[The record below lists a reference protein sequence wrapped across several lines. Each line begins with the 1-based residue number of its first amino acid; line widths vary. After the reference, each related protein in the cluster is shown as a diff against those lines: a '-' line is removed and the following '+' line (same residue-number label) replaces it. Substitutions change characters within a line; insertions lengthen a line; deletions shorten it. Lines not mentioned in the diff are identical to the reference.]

1 MNELIKQEM
10 DVIRACVRMKR
21 NGISVDLTRLFEIK
35 KRIEDL
41 LINNVSQ
48 IASAVTVPYKAGRIW
63 MQAYFNQN
71 GIRVNTNPK
80 TGLPIFDYEA
90 LEKVDDPVIRLILRQ
105 RDLEKSLT
113 TIVGYLNNSVFMGD
127 GHKIFPMINTH
138 GASTGRFSYSSPN
151 LQNIPKDDEFAV
163 RSVVIPDKGKY
174 LVSIDYSAQE
184 YRVFADYASD
194 TRLIDRLNNG
204 EDIHQMVADM
214 LNIERK
220 QAKTVLFAILY
231 GSGNSKLAAM
241 LSLPVHKAVDL
252 RNKLYHMIPAMRTL
266 TERVVRVAESRG
278 YVRNSF
284 GRRLYTPSR
293 SGYMMLNH
301 LVQSTC
307 ADTMKKAMVEID
319 RFFNG
324 EFKMKS
330 KMLATIHDE
339 LLFEIDYSEEGIENE
354 CKKIMEEV
362 YPARAGIKLPCEL
375 KRYTNSWGE

>member
-1 MNELIKQEM
+1 MNDLVKQEM
-10 DVIRACVRMKR
+10 DVIRACVRMKQS
-21 NGISVDLTRLFEIK
+21 GISVDLTRMLEIK
-35 KRIEDL
+35 GSIEK
-41 LINNVSQ
+41 LIVDNVQKITKS
-48 IASAVTVPYKAGRIW
+48 VTTPYKAGRLW
-63 MQAYFNQN
+63 MQAYFTQN
-71 GIRVNTNPK
+71 GIPVKMNPK
-80 TGLPIFDYEA
+80 TGLPIFDYET
-90 LEKVDDPVIRLILRQ
+90 LEKVNDVVVKLILRQ
-105 RDLEKSLT
+105 RDLEHSLT
-113 TIVGYLNNSVFMGD
+113 NLDNYVSNSVFVGN

-151 LQNIPKDDEFAV
+151 LQNIPKDDEFSV

-231 GSGNSKLAAM
+231 GSGNSKLASM

-278 YVRNSF
+278 YVKNSF

-319 RFFNG
+319 KFLAD
-324 EFKMKS
+324 KKS
-330 KMLATIHDE
+330 RMLATIHDE
-339 LLFEIDYSEEGIENE
+339 LLFEIDYSEEGIENQ

-375 KRYTNSWGE
+375 KKYKTNWGN